1 MQPQVRKNLL
11 SLGSIQV
18 LNLVFPLIA
27 LPLLLNRV
35 GIEKLGLIYLSQTI
49 MNILIV
55 FVDYGLNL
63 HGTREIGR
71 VNGDKQT
78 MEALNVGIYKTKMI
92 QLVVAF
98 ILLLILIE
106 IIPGWSDERFLFL
119 TSFTLV
125 IGQAFMP
132 TWYFQGVEK
141 MSQIS
146 LLNFLSR
153 LIYLLGIY
161 LFINSNT
168 YKYVNLING
177 TAWILL
183 TFPSGL
189 ILLKGSGLR
198 KLLSSSISVTSILK
212 ENFQVFLATLASSG
226 HRNSPMII
234 GSIFLDEF
242 LLGLYGIL
250 DKVILLMGNSFVII
264 FRVFLP
270 RASRMK
276 SLTNPSILRIRIT
289 KSLQYA
295 IPITIVAMIV
305 AVFIAPGILSK
316 FEKLN
321 FITSVHAIP
330 IFLMP
335 LLFTLNLPISLFLLT
350 NRLNKEFLQ
359 YNSTGF
365 LGMLVWG
372 ISLGFNFNLV
382 GLLYGLVLAEISL
395 LFKGWVI
402 VSRQSDD
409 NPV

>member
-1 MQPQVRKNLL
+1 
-11 SLGSIQV
+11 
-18 LNLVFPLIA
+18 
-27 LPLLLNRV
+27 
-35 GIEKLGLIYLSQTI
+35 